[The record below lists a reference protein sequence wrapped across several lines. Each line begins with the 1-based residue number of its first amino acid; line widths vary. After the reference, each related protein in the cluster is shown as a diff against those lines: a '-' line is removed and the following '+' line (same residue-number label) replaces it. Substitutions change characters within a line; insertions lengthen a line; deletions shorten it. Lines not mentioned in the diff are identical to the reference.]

1 MEYLYC
7 GEIPQDENVV
17 IELLKAS
24 EVYQIEEL
32 REKCQEY
39 LEFNL
44 RIDNV
49 ANLATLARDYKA
61 SRLKAA
67 VLKFIKT
74 NESKFDVGD
83 LNQFDKG
90 FLIEII
96 TYKSKNCSI

>member
-1 MEYLYC
+1 LEYLYC
-7 GEIPQDENVV
+7 GEIPKDENVV

-49 ANLATLARDYKA
+49 ANLATLARNYKA
-61 SRLKAA
+61 SQLKTA
-67 VLKFIKT
+67 VLKFIKA

-83 LNQFDKG
+83 FNQFDKD
-90 FLIEII
+90 FLIEILM
-96 TYKSKNCSI
+96 YKQKST